1 MGGLVIFYLWYK
13 NPKNVEIILSQI
25 MRLFTFVGSSPKKW
39 QIKFSLQG
47 TIGRNFRDLEAHT
60 GVHAPYGLS
69 IRWVA
74 EGAERRSFL
83 RGDTVIARMSYDD
96 NPHLNYITAA
106 LLYMR
111 QGLIPHGRGFLVA
124 PIRRAMDLAT
134 LNLILERA
142 GNRAAQNTFAD
153 EILPAEFEAE
163 DDIRKHFKVFMDIE
177 DFGLFGRV
185 FLPEIVEYR
194 AAQNTFADEILPA
207 EFEAEDDIRKHFKVF
222 MDIEDFGLF
231 GRVFLPEIV
240 EYGIREHEGGPR
252 ARHRE
257 ELSRFIAWLSA
268 LASDTE
274 YKAQR
279 QLEFMDQ
286 SLKVHVVPVGIWE
299 KIVEKG
305 IEPWVTTVTYC
316 RNNGVRTVY
325 LMARGRST
333 KSIPDI
339 CDRVQQMGLCRVED
353 TYHFRSRLPGESR
366 RIEATICRLSI
377 IN

>member
-185 FLPEIVEYR
+185 FLPEIVEY
-194 AAQNTFADEILPA
+194 
-207 EFEAEDDIRKHFKVF
+207 
-222 MDIEDFGLF
+222 
-231 GRVFLPEIV
+231 
-240 EYGIREHEGGPR
+240 GIREHEGGPR

-339 CDRVQQMGLCRVED
+339 CDRVQQMGLCRVGGHIPLQVSAPWRE
-353 TYHFRSRLPGESR
+353 
-366 RIEATICRLSI
+366 
-377 IN
+377 